1 MDRQAQWGIA
11 GLVLLLPALIL
22 VTTGVLELARPDV
35 LVHPALVMGG
45 LVVALAL
52 NALPVLRLALR
63 REDDTLVGT
72 VRLQVR
78 GRGLSLLTLGL
89 GAVLLA
95 AITAYLVVEN
105 FQPRIM

>member
-1 MDRQAQWGIA
+1 LSKQAQWGIA

-45 LVVALAL
+45 LFVALAL

-63 REDDTLVGT
+63 REEGALVGT

-78 GRGLSLLTLGL
+78 DRGLSLLTLGL
-89 GAVLLA
+89 GVILLA
-95 AITAYLVVEN
+95 AITAYLLIEN
-105 FQPRIM
+105 FQPRIV